1 MEQGFGAGPKR
12 IAALYA
18 LAEEHGEALEADLA
32 RYYPQPADQLG
43 GLFTG
48 ALSWRRLDVL
58 VQHLPPESALK
69 TALRD
74 AMDEADFD
82 RVVAEPRKGHGPWS
96 NSDMLLASVY
106 DAVQRLTHVQLMR
119 AQVKASAPEP
129 LPRPGVRSNVRAI
142 NPAAAAYLAA
152 LRENRGAASV

>member
-1 MEQGFGAGPKR
+1 MEQGVGAGPKR

-18 LAEEHGEALEADLA
+18 LAEEHTAALEADLA

-74 AMDEADFD
+74 GMDEADFD
-82 RVVAEPRKGHGPWS
+82 NVVAEPRRGHGPWS
-96 NSDMLLASVY
+96 NTDMLLASVY
-106 DAVQRLTHVQLMR
+106 DAIQRLTYVQYQR
-119 AQVKASAPEP
+119 AGAKVPAPEP
-129 LPRPGVRSNVRAI
+129 LARPGVKSNVKAI
-142 NPAAAAYLAA
+142 NPAAAAYLAG
-152 LRENRGAASV
+152 LRERRGASA